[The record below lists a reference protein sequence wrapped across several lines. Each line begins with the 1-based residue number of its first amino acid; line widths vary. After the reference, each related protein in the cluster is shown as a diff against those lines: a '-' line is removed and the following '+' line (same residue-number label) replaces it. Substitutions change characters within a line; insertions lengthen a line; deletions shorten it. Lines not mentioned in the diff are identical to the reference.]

1 MIRLALAI
9 PAALVLLITPAA
21 AAIVAHDPAPAAA
34 TGDDIEAGAV
44 AAAAVVDAFHAALE
58 HGDTAAA
65 LTLLSDDVLIFEEGG
80 AERSKAEYT
89 ASHLAADAAFSAAVP
104 AVRTRRSGRSGP
116 DLAWISSENRTTGV
130 YRERAID
137 RIGTETMVLRL
148 TPAGWRIVHIHWSS
162 RAAS

>member
-9 PAALVLLITPAA
+9 PTALILFVTPAA
-21 AAIVAHDPAPAAA
+21 AAIVTHDPVPASAA
-34 TGDDIEAGAV
+34 GDDIEAGAV
-44 AAAAVVDAFHAALE
+44 AAAAVVDTFHTALE

-65 LTLLSDDVLIFEEGG
+65 LALLSDDVLIYEEGG

-104 AVRTRRSGRSGP
+104 AIRTRRFGRAGA
-116 DLAWISSENRTTGV
+116 DLAWVASENRTTGI

-137 RIGTETMVLRL
+137 RIGTETMILRR
-148 TPAGWRIVHIHWSS
+148 TPVGWRIVHIHWSS
-162 RAAS
+162 RAAD